1 MRVLNK
7 REIDQ
12 KSLKTRHWQS
22 IFSARNLF
30 FSLFSGSLLLG
41 SITGASWGTSYTQAQ
56 LVPQIAKL
64 LQETLDRPVQLG
76 KVERVSLMGVRLGA
90 SAVPATATDRDT
102 LTVEA
107 IDVQFNPLDLVWKQK
122 IELTITLIQPKAFI
136 DQDET
141 GWLNLDLDLEG
152 EELVEVKHIRLRNAT
167 IELAGTAK
175 PLRNLVNN
183 SEAQGLPVASSQVTF
198 QQVHL
203 DCTLIEAPDLEVNLR
218 LSGQAAAGGTFRL
231 RGQIQPTTNTATFKL
246 KTTDF
251 DVTALNPILP
261 PTARFDRGLLTSQL
275 TLQVDPESDAD
286 SPIDLDGKATLKDLA
301 VQVEGEPNLF
311 TQTSGR
317 FRFQGQEIWVSNGQT
332 AYGQIP
338 FEAIEGTVD
347 LEQGL
352 NLKGRVASVAVPA
365 FLSTFDLPTPFPT
378 KGTLQSLDLTATGPI
393 DGAIFAGTVKD
404 VQPVWVDRVELASV
418 LGSFTYD
425 TGADRLQIHNAE
437 VSPTGGGVVSTQGL
451 VILGEEEEGEPDD
464 VMLEAAVKDVPSDSI
479 ARLYGMNP
487 LDVRLGQ
494 FQAKAKVSVISEV
507 PDVQLQWQLTEATY
521 PAQGKVSLKND
532 RLRLQD
538 TRIQVGDGWL
548 DATGEL
554 VNDRWQLRAQ
564 GMDLPLHQLPNLPDL
579 PGTMQSTVEL
589 TGAIDRPL
597 ESAQGTIQA
606 QVETPDGDVN
616 AEARLAQGRWQAQI
630 DSSGMALDRLSLP
643 GVVTG
648 NLKLSGPLA
657 VLSPKDIQAI
667 GQIQLS
673 QGISPEIDWLNQPL
687 NAAFQWHGDR
697 LEIQQAEMAGL
708 EVNGSIATQFNGWN
722 WQPSSITGLDL
733 NVQLRDHD
741 LATLPIPSTLPV
753 AIDGLADFRG
763 RVMGTL
769 IEPDFSGNLHLQNF
783 AVNQLAFEPSLR
795 GTVQFTPDRGL
806 AVNLRG
812 QQDEIA
818 LDLDD
823 RHRLQTL
830 TVKRDQAIAQAVT
843 RSDSNSDSYRLL
855 ATVQQLPLEWLR
867 GSDLM
872 QQNIPDFSGLL
883 SGRFNVALGAAE
895 PQAIGEIAIDRP
907 ALGPVNPS
915 HPAHAHNR
923 FVGKLRYDD
932 RSLSLTEG
940 QLRLGN
946 GTYQLAGQLNHGN
959 ELEWSGKLITD
970 SGNLQDLVTMVP
982 PAQWQTV
989 FDRVLQQ
996 ATNQA
1001 SHQTDRPQ
1009 SSAPNPIQQWLLAA
1023 GQQSGLPIVPAQEEN
1038 SPSPRTV
1045 DLSQL
1050 QGAFATQIN
1059 LQQSPADGMQMNF
1072 ALQGQDW
1079 RWGAYGIQEVTIA
1092 NGWFD
1097 GKQVSLAPV
1106 QLRGLLYTPANQPTQ
1121 AFDTSVHFSGQMG
1134 DRSMGEVA
1142 IDGIPAALLG
1152 RLLNIPIPL
1161 GGNLHATATLAG
1173 SSTNPEVAGTVDL
1186 LGLRLN
1192 VRQLRDLQVMFRYHN
1207 QQFQIEDWRLLESTN

>member
-1 MRVLNK
+1 MRVLHK
-7 REIDQ
+7 QEIDQ

-22 IFSARNLF
+22 IFSAKNLF

-56 LVPQIAKL
+56 LVPQIAQL

-76 KVERVSLMGVRLGA
+76 KVERVSLTGVRLGA

-152 EELVEVKHIRLRNAT
+152 EELVEVKRIRLRDAT

-175 PLRNLVNN
+175 PLRSLVNN
-183 SEAQGLPVASSQVTF
+183 PEAQGLPVASNQVTF

-203 DCTLIEAPDLEVNLR
+203 DCTLTETPELEVNLR
-218 LSGQAAAGGTFRL
+218 LSGQAEAGGTFRL

-261 PTARFDRGLLTSQL
+261 PTARFDRGILSSQL
-275 TLQVDPESDAD
+275 TLQVDPEIDAD
-286 SPIDLDGKATLKDLA
+286 IPIDLDGKATLKDLA

-347 LEQGL
+347 LEKGL
-352 NLKGRVASVAVPA
+352 NLKGRVASVSVPA

-378 KGTLQSLDLTATGPI
+378 TGTLQSLDLTATGPI
-393 DGAIFAGTVKD
+393 AGAIFAGTVKD
-404 VQPVWVDRVELASV
+404 VQPVWIDRVELNSV
-418 LGSFTYD
+418 LGKFIYD
-425 TGADRLQIHNAE
+425 TGADRLQIHSAE
-437 VSPTGGGVVSTQGL
+437 VFPKVGGIVSTQGL

-464 VMLEAAVKDVPSDSI
+464 VMLEATAKDVPSDAI

-494 FQAKAKVSVISEV
+494 FQAKAKVSVISEM

-521 PAQGKVSLKND
+521 PAQGAVSLKND

-554 VNDRWQLRAQ
+554 LNDRWQFGAQ
-564 GMDLPLHQLPNLPDL
+564 ANNLPLHQLPNLPDL
-579 PGTMQSTVEL
+579 PGTMQSTMQL
-589 TGAIDRPL
+589 AGTIDRPL
-597 ESAQGTIQA
+597 QSAQGTIQA

-648 NLKLSGPLA
+648 NLKLAGPLA
-657 VLSPKDIQAI
+657 ILSPKDLQAI

-673 QGISPEIDWLNQPL
+673 QGLSQEIDWLNQPL
-687 NAAFQWHGDR
+687 NAAFQWDGDR

-708 EVNGSIATQFNGWN
+708 EVNGSIATQLNDWN
-722 WQPSSITGLDL
+722 WQPSSVTGLDL
-733 NVQLRDHD
+733 NVQLQDHD
-741 LATLPIPSTLPV
+741 LATLPLPSALPV

-763 RVMGTL
+763 RVTGTP
-769 IEPDFSGNLHLQNF
+769 IAPDVDGILELQNF

-812 QQDEIA
+812 QQDHIA

-830 TVKRDQAIAQAVT
+830 TVKRDQATAQAVT
-843 RSDSNSDSYRLL
+843 RSGSNSADSYRLL
-855 ATVQQLPLEWLR
+855 ATVQQLPLEWLH
-867 GSDLM
+867 GAM
-872 QQNIPDFSGLL
+872 MQNIPDFSGLL
-883 SGRFNVALGAAE
+883 SGRFNVALGAAD
-895 PQAIGEIAIDRP
+895 PTVIGEIAIDRP
-907 ALGPVNPS
+907 ALGPVKPS

-923 FVGKLRYDD
+923 FVGKLHYDD
-932 RSLSLTEG
+932 RSLSLNDG

-946 GTYQLAGQLNHGN
+946 GTYQLAGQLNHRN
-959 ELEWSGKLITD
+959 ELEWSGQLTTD
-970 SGNLQDLVTMVP
+970 SGRLQDWVTMVP
-982 PAQWQTV
+982 PAQWQAV
-989 FDRVLQQ
+989 FNRVLQQ

-1001 SHQTDRPQ
+1001 SHQADRSQ
-1009 SSAPNPIQQWLLAA
+1009 SSTPNPVQQWLLAA
-1023 GQQSGLPIVPAQEEN
+1023 GQQSGLPIVPTQEEA

-1050 QGAFATQIN
+1050 QGTFATQIN
-1059 LQQSPADGMQMNF
+1059 LQQSPVDGMQMNF

-1079 RWGAYGIQEVTIA
+1079 RWGDYGIQEVTIA

-1097 GKQVSLAPV
+1097 GKQVSLAPA

-1121 AFDTSVHFSGQMG
+1121 TFDTSVHFSGQMG
-1134 DRSMGEVA
+1134 DRSSGQVA

-1152 RLLNIPIPL
+1152 RLLNLPIPL
-1161 GGNLHATATLAG
+1161 GGDLHAIATLAG
-1173 SSTNPEVAGTVDL
+1173 SSTNPEVAGTVDV

-1192 VRQLRDLQVMFRYHN
+1192 ARQLRDLQVVFRYHN